1 MHAIL
6 CPPCQEFYV
15 LLILLTFRLAL
26 SVLYRYDRE
35 SMMNKMSSGGMDDDD
50 DEYGGGDEGEDE
62 DAGMGQDEL

>member
-6 CPPCQEFYV
+6 CPPCQEFYILFV
-15 LLILLTFRLAL
+15 LLTFQLAV